1 VDTLGNVVQPAVP
14 TAETQ
19 KLDPKNLKIESINF
33 QKPLTD
39 CGTGSSKIRENYWTY
54 LLLGFIGG
62 LIALLTPCV
71 FPMIPL
77 TVSFFTKGNKNPAK
91 GKRDALI
98 YGFFILLIFVL
109 LSVPFHLLMELQEIF
124 STKFQ
129 PMYG

>member
-14 TAETQ
+14 TAET

-39 CGTGSSKIRENYWTY
+39 CGTGSSKISENYWTY

-77 TVSFFTKGNKNPAK
+77 TVSFFTKGNKIKQKEKEMLYLRIFHSFNLCFTECSFP
-91 GKRDALI
+91 
-98 YGFFILLIFVL
+98 FIDGIAGNIFN
-109 LSVPFHLLMELQEIF
+109 
-124 STKFQ
+124 KFQ